1 MLISMTGFGQGE
13 ATSATSSVTVEVRSV
28 NHRFLDLAFKLPRVI
43 QNREADIKDIVRA
56 KLARGRFTITI
67 NIESPMSG
75 RAITINEHVLE
86 TYLTQLRAFARKH
99 NLDERLSMEALIQLP
114 EVVTAKELEPGED
127 EVWPLVEKSLNGAL
141 DACTKMRVDEGKALE
156 KDLVHRMQI
165 IDRTV
170 SAIEKLSPEVAR
182 QSSPVRIVVSGPSGA
197 GETTLVDRLLA
208 ADPLIHRSIS
218 ATTRA
223 PRPGEKEGTDY
234 FFVARPRFDELKQ
247 NNELI
252 ERAEVHGQL
261 YGTRQ
266 TYVEEHLAAGFDVLP
281 NIDIQGGDRVKRMFP
296 GAVMVFI

>member
-56 KLARGRFTITI
+56 KLSRGRVSITI

-141 DACTKMRVDEGKALE
+141 DACTKMRVDEGEALE

-170 SAIEKLSPEVAR
+170 SAIEKLSPEVAKQQVEALR
-182 QSSPVRIVVSGPSGA
+182 KRVAQLA
-197 GETTLVDRLLA
+197 GEVQVNEDRIAVEIVMLA
-208 ADPLIHRSIS
+208 DKTDFTEEITRLRSHEAQFNKALKDGGEVSKKLTYILQEMHREASTIGAKAS
-218 ATTRA
+218 GSEVIQHVVVLKEET
-223 PRPGEKEGTDY
+223 EKLREQ
-234 FFVARPRFDELKQ
+234 VQ
-247 NNELI
+247 NLE
-252 ERAEVHGQL
+252 
-261 YGTRQ
+261 
-266 TYVEEHLAAGFDVLP
+266 
-281 NIDIQGGDRVKRMFP
+281 
-296 GAVMVFI
+296 

>member
-56 KLARGRFTITI
+56 KLARGRVTITI

-75 RAITINEHVLE
+75 RAITINEQVLE

-127 EVWPLVEKSLNGAL
+127 EVWPLVEKSLNLAL

-170 SAIEKLSPEVAR
+170 SAIEKLSPEVAKQQVEALR
-182 QSSPVRIVVSGPSGA
+182 KRVAQLA
-197 GETTLVDRLLA
+197 GEVQVNEDRIAVEIVMLA
-208 ADPLIHRSIS
+208 DKTDFTEEITRLRSHEAQFNKALKDGGEVSKKLTYILQEMHREASTIGAKAS
-218 ATTRA
+218 GSEVIQHVVVLKEET
-223 PRPGEKEGTDY
+223 EKLREQ
-234 FFVARPRFDELKQ
+234 VQ
-247 NNELI
+247 NLE
-252 ERAEVHGQL
+252 
-261 YGTRQ
+261 
-266 TYVEEHLAAGFDVLP
+266 
-281 NIDIQGGDRVKRMFP
+281 
-296 GAVMVFI
+296 

>member
-13 ATSATSSVTVEVRSV
+13 ATSATSAVTVEVRSV

-56 KLARGRFTITI
+56 KLSRGRVSITI

-170 SAIEKLSPEVAR
+170 SAIEKLSPEVAKQQVEALR
-182 QSSPVRIVVSGPSGA
+182 KRVAQLA
-197 GETTLVDRLLA
+197 GEVQVNEDRIAVEIVMLA
-208 ADPLIHRSIS
+208 DKTDFTEEITRLRSHEAQFNKALKDGGEVSKKLTYILQEMHREASTIGAKAS
-218 ATTRA
+218 GSEVIQHVVVLKEET
-223 PRPGEKEGTDY
+223 EKLREQ
-234 FFVARPRFDELKQ
+234 VQ
-247 NNELI
+247 NLE
-252 ERAEVHGQL
+252 
-261 YGTRQ
+261 
-266 TYVEEHLAAGFDVLP
+266 
-281 NIDIQGGDRVKRMFP
+281 
-296 GAVMVFI
+296 